1 MIIAKVSAF
10 RLNSAAAQV
19 HAFCPSERAWMVSH
33 DADAKGEQ
41 ESAEQEYK
49 KRAM

>member
-41 ESAEQEYK
+41 EYK
-49 KRAM
+49 